1 MNIPAESNLLSIAEN
16 IKHQTAALIQQ
27 LKSNSFTEPS
37 LDAGCTTELWTTDRL
52 ELIASK
58 NSIVALN
65 KELIRLIGGPKSV
78 LWDVGIHYDFAA
90 LDVILEF
97 DVLENLP
104 IDGEVHVSQ
113 LAEQSGLDEDK
124 LLRLLRLLS
133 CEQVVEE
140 VSIAVFRHTAI
151 SMFLVKDKAMKALVG
166 MQYVPLS
173 QRERA
178 RLMGFADLEKPLLQA
193 LGLQTHLKKIL
204 TIFEQESLLSNLRE
218 V

>member
-90 LDVILEF
+90 LNVILEF
-97 DVLENLP
+97 DVLKIFPSMGKYTYLNWPNNPVLMKT
-104 IDGEVHVSQ
+104 SF
-113 LAEQSGLDEDK
+113 SGYYDCYPVNK
-124 LLRLLRLLS
+124 S
-133 CEQVVEE
+133 
-140 VSIAVFRHTAI
+140 S
-151 SMFLVKDKAMKALVG
+151 
-166 MQYVPLS
+166 
-173 QRERA
+173 
-178 RLMGFADLEKPLLQA
+178 
-193 LGLQTHLKKIL
+193 KK
-204 TIFEQESLLSNLRE
+204 
-218 V
+218 